1 MVNYFTFI
9 VAICRRISLNNLTF
23 LPTTLQMFYP
33 DELDQIFCGSSRQ
46 SYARWEV
53 TNLNEA
59 CKPDHGYNTESRSV
73 TSLVPPI
80 CLAQWLYS
88 LVLNI

>member
-1 MVNYFTFI
+1 
-9 VAICRRISLNNLTF
+9 
-23 LPTTLQMFYP
+23 MFYP

-73 TSLVPPI
+73 TFEL
-80 CLAQWLYS
+80 L
-88 LVLNI
+88 

>member
-1 MVNYFTFI
+1 M
-9 VAICRRISLNNLTF
+9 NNLTF
-23 LPTTLQMFYP
+23 LPTFQMFYP

-73 TSLVPPI
+73 TFELLSIYFYKLI
-80 CLAQWLYS
+80 AQWLYS
-88 LVLNI
+88 LVLNKRYAVIENARA